1 MCNFATVAEIADFFG
16 RIGAA
21 SSARD
26 FYRLHTPKLRRMC
39 TAEPRTEGTHLVS
52 SRCARLR
59 RLGPLV
65 EQAFRASMQHEGG
78 PAYAELEARYQEL
91 EEEYEALARE
101 VWATPVTS
109 WKDIMERAELA
120 YAYAND
126 DPAKNQTADDL
137 GTRAAAELVMAV
149 LQMIGGEGWREPY
162 RQSGPEAHR
171 PDRRG
176 SQSTD

>member
-21 SSARD
+21 ARANSTAST
-26 FYRLHTPKLRRMC
+26 YPNRGMRIR
-39 TAEPRTEGTHLVS
+39 TAEPPPSEGTPLVS

-101 VWATPVTS
+101 TWATPVTS
-109 WKDIMERAELA
+109 WKDIVERAELA
-120 YAYAND
+120 
-126 DPAKNQTADDL
+126 
-137 GTRAAAELVMAV
+137 
-149 LQMIGGEGWREPY
+149 
-162 RQSGPEAHR
+162 
-171 PDRRG
+171 
-176 SQSTD
+176 